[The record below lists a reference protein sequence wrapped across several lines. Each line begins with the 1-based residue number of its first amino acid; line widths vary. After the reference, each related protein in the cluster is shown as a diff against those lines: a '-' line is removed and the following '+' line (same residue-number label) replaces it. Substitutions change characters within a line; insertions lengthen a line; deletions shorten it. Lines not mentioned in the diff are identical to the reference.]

1 MLSTTRTAIL
11 DWQLDENDR
20 MLQMFELT
28 LLTFLSF
35 LSYFP
40 LTIGACIYTVSP
52 EGVKYINVIE
62 ILEKY
67 NLTFAAVAPSLL
79 QLLLPISLR
88 YNFLNSN
95 T

>member
-1 MLSTTRTAIL
+1 
-11 DWQLDENDR
+11 

-28 LLTFLSF
+28 FDVSIVSF
-35 LSYFP
+35 LFP

-67 NLTFAAVAPSLL
+67 NLTFAAVAPPCSSYYY
-79 QLLLPISLR
+79 PISLR
-88 YNFLNSN
+88 YNFLSSN